1 MKILVTGGAGY
12 IGSILVPMLLEK
24 GAEVTVVDNFFYNQS
39 SLLDVCFNPK
49 LKVVRGDTR
58 DEKLMASAMKKQDF
72 IIPLACLVG
81 APLCDKFPQE
91 AKAINLETIKMILAK
106 I

>member
-1 MKILVTGGAGY
+1 MKVLVTGGAGY

-24 GAEVTVVDNFFYNQS
+24 GAEVTVVDNFYYKQN

-49 LKVVRGDTR
+49 LKVVKGDVR
-58 DEKLMASAMKKQDF
+58 DEKLMATLLKEQDF

-91 AKAINLETIKMILAK
+91 AKAINLEAIKLLL
-106 I
+106 